1 MRWKFFRTLKSKSVE
16 SACKLMAI
24 NFYLVSTL
32 AILCKYEKKDFLE
45 NHFFHKFS
53 SVVGR
58 FSTVILGRSG
68 EIGSHKR
75 LS

>member
-1 MRWKFFRTLKSKSVE
+1 MRWKYFRTLKSKSVE
-16 SACKLMAI
+16 SACTLMAI

-53 SVVGR
+53 SVIGR
-58 FSTVILGRSG
+58 FSPVMLGISD
-68 EIGSHKR
+68 EIC
-75 LS
+75 